1 MKVGPTVVI
10 NKETYKVVG
19 IGKKAFSG
27 LKSAR
32 KVVINANVETIG
44 DQAFE
49 KSKKIKNITL
59 GKDVKKIG
67 KKAFAN
73 CSKLN
78 KVIIKGKA
86 LKNKGI
92 GKQAFSKTAKKA
104 TVKWPKGLKSKDKN
118 KLKKAIKKAGLKVK

>member
-1 MKVGPTVVI
+1 MVSAKDKTVIITKGKDAKTVKVGPTVVI

-19 IGKKAFSG
+19 
-27 LKSAR
+27 
-32 KVVINANVETIG
+32 
-44 DQAFE
+44 
-49 KSKKIKNITL
+49 
-59 GKDVKKIG
+59 IG

>member
-1 MKVGPTVVI
+1 MRYSYI
-10 NKETYKVVG
+10 
-19 IGKKAFSG
+19 FSF
-27 LKSAR
+27 LQISLC
-32 KVVINANVETIG
+32 VINANIKTIG

-49 KSKKIKNITL
+49 KSKKLKNVTI
-59 GKDVKKIG
+59 GKDVNKIG

-92 GKQAFSKTAKKA
+92 GKQAFSKTA
-104 TVKWPKGLKSKDKN
+104 
-118 KLKKAIKKAGLKVK
+118 

>member
-1 MKVGPTVVI
+1 MRYSYI
-10 NKETYKVVG
+10 
-19 IGKKAFSG
+19 FSF
-27 LKSAR
+27 LQISLC
-32 KVVINANVETIG
+32 VINANIKTIG

-49 KSKKIKNITL
+49 KSKKLKNVT
-59 GKDVKKIG
+59 IG